1 MASRLVE
8 RLDAAIA
15 TAEDPLQRECLKAER
30 AGALARHGLLDDA
43 RFALAGLR
51 S

>member
-15 TAEDPLQRECLKAER
+15 LYR
-30 AGALARHGLLDDA
+30 ALGFRDIGPYLPAPTPGALC
-43 RFALAGLR
+43 FELR
-51 S
+51 LS